1 MVTKILFDKIYD
13 ETYEKTK
20 KLNSEIQQIKSTT
33 LSYAYLIF
41 AQCMIVPT
49 IKEPYILITQ
59 MT

>member
-41 AQCMIVPT
+41 AQCMIVPI
-49 IKEPYILITQ
+49 IK
-59 MT
+59 